1 MRIRAQTRVRRCI
14 VALAAVMMCA
24 ARTAR
29 AQERGDA
36 GITMGYP
43 ASAGFVYHVTDRV
56 AIRPEVSFSFSD
68 SSSEGETTL
77 LTTDS
82 TQFGTGVSAILYLAR
97 YDKLR
102 TYVSPR
108 YTYARAK
115 STAESPFSG
124 TTRTTIASHTVAGT
138 FGAQYALHE
147 RFNVFGEVGV
157 AYTSQSNTSGALDVR
172 VETDSFASRTGVGVI
187 FYF

>member
-1 MRIRAQTRVRRCI
+1 
-14 VALAAVMMCA
+14 MCA

-43 ASAGFVYHVTDRV
+43 ASAGFVYHIADRL
-56 AIRPEVSFSFSD
+56 AIRPEVSFTFSD
-68 SSSEGETTL
+68 SSSEGEATL
-77 LTTDS
+77 LTTDAS
-82 TQFGTGVSAILYLAR
+82 QIGTGVSAIVYLAR

-108 YTYARAK
+108 YTYTRAK
-115 STAESPFSG
+115 STSESPFSG
-124 TTRTTIASHTVAGT
+124 TSRTTISAHTVAGT

-147 RFNVFGEVGV
+147 HFGAFGEVGV
-157 AYTSQSNTSGALDVR
+157 AYTSQSNRSEVIDVR
-172 VETDSFASRTGVGVI
+172 VATDSFASRTGIGVI